1 MEMSPVIVLKIFTPS
16 WRFSTTFLDFSKLM
30 SSPKTEE
37 LYISQTSYIKP
48 NLTSNIKTV
57 KIKQRIKC
65 FVKNLITLKIS
76 LLGCLKYFMIRCR
89 HYPPVTTLPDLTVP
103 QQERSHSLP
112 KTLPIG
118 KAKALYMPALRIIL
132 LILLLEEEP
141 SSCLSFLITALDA
154 ETLSLLF

>member
-37 LYISQTSYIKP
+37 LYISQTCYIKP

-65 FVKNLITLKIS
+65 FVKNLIILKIS

-89 HYPPVTTLPDLTVP
+89 HYPPVTTLPDLTVGWP
-103 QQERSHSLP
+103 QPRQRLYGCYRDSTNFPEY
-112 KTLPIG
+112 TL
-118 KAKALYMPALRIIL
+118 
-132 LILLLEEEP
+132 
-141 SSCLSFLITALDA
+141 
-154 ETLSLLF
+154 

>member
-1 MEMSPVIVLKIFTPS
+1 ML
-16 WRFSTTFLDFSKLM
+16 
-30 SSPKTEE
+30 SPKTEE

-89 HYPPVTTLPDLTVP
+89 HYPPVTTLPDLTV
-103 QQERSHSLP
+103 SFTP
-112 KTLPIG
+112 KG
-118 KAKALYMPALRIIL
+118 VAGAKRAPMQH
-132 LILLLEEEP
+132 
-141 SSCLSFLITALDA
+141 FLG
-154 ETLSLLF
+154 

>member
-65 FVKNLITLKIS
+65 FVKNLIILKIS

-89 HYPPVTTLPDLTVP
+89 HYPPVTTLPDLTVHSYQGFGSRSELDP
-103 QQERSHSLP
+103 DSSRSVDPYGGLQQDQHCRHHEHAGTYFSF
-112 KTLPIG
+112 
-118 KAKALYMPALRIIL
+118 KA
-132 LILLLEEEP
+132 
-141 SSCLSFLITALDA
+141 STD
-154 ETLSLLF
+154 

>member
-37 LYISQTSYIKP
+37 LYISQTCYIKP

-65 FVKNLITLKIS
+65 FVKNLIILKIS

-89 HYPPVTTLPDLTVP
+89 HYPPVTTLPDLTV
-103 QQERSHSLP
+103 
-112 KTLPIG
+112 
-118 KAKALYMPALRIIL
+118 LRYL
-132 LILLLEEEP
+132 RYTKGLTFLGRVLIL
-141 SSCLSFLITALDA
+141 D
-154 ETLSLLF
+154 